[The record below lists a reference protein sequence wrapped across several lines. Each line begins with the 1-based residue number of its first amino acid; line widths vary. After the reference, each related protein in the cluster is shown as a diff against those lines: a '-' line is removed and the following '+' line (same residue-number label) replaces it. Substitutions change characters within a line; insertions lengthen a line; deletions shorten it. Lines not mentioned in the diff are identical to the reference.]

1 MKRPAP
7 FRVLWTHHRTA
18 LLLTGLALVI
28 ALVFAAKLAMQVAHW
43 NDARTVQPEPWM
55 TPGYVARSWRHP
67 PEDILAALGL
77 PEPPRRRVTL
87 SEIAD
92 LQGRPVEAVIA
103 DLLVFL
109 QAQGKA
115 RP

>member
-18 LLLTGLALVI
+18 LLLTGLALAI
-28 ALVFAAKLAMQVAHW
+28 ALVFAAKLTIHLVYW
-43 NDARTVQPEPWM
+43 NNTHAVRPEPWM
-55 TPGYVARSWRHP
+55 TPGYVARSWRQH
-67 PEDILAALGL
+67 PEDIRSALGVAQDA
-77 PEPPRRRVTL
+77 RRL
-87 SEIAD
+87 SLSDIAE

-109 QAQGKA
+109 QTQAQQ
-115 RP
+115 P